1 MSARTEFHGDPI
13 EENTLY
19 VVLYERKAVGEAYHW
34 ALLLAG
40 PGESGQIHQATD
52 RNGQWEYEI
61 KDLPQIQPTAS
72 MICLV
77 GIGNIQPDKRAKAE
91 EAMRSVHVP
100 PEGGTLRTGEPFN
113 CRTWLKLAVAALQ
126 KAGILNLP
134 LHVGKSGTQASGK
147 GRPFALSVGFA
158 FLLLGPDL
166 TRLWPAEDVETRLRI
181 RASRLLAAKETN
193 SNELPS
199 VTARIL

>member
-134 LHVGKSGTQASGK
+134 LHVESVKTSGNVAFGAF
-147 GRPFALSVGFA
+147 GRDSVQQMLGSPIAVSSFGDEALQQDA
-158 FLLLGPDL
+158 LGVREL
-166 TRLWPAEDVETRLRI
+166 H
-181 RASRLLAAKETN
+181 AAYH
-193 SNELPS
+193 
-199 VTARIL
+199 A